1 MKKDNNINFIF
12 KSLDKKKITICLLIE
27 AFLDF
32 IYYFVPFAFTLFLTL
47 PFTVEK
53 AIIVIAIFMISKT
66 LRVVG
71 NYLLRKYSDNY
82 LYEYSNVQ
90 YQEYY
95 KKLNK
100 LPVETISKYQT
111 GYFENIIEKISEL
124 VKKILQAEYVSI
136 IITFIFLFYTLY
148 NQSIV
153 LFISSF
159 ITSTI
164 CIFLSIRILKK
175 ANTQVEKLYDQE
187 YEYSSVYNDFISNI
201 RTVKLLNDD
210 DYFVN
215 KISREGKKC
224 YNENK
229 KYVKYYS
236 FEEALR
242 NILIVIPFFLGL
254 IKAAI
259 DLSNGIDTLGII
271 TFYISLQVEMGFV
284 FEELSGTI
292 ISWYELKAIK
302 NKLISIFKNLDTRKE
317 LKSFKEITLSNI
329 VIQYP
334 KSNLEIK
341 VDNLIINDNDK
352 ISITGQSGQGK
363 TSIINLILGNIDS
376 YKGQISIDGK
386 DLKDVKLDIGTVSQE
401 IELFNMSIK
410 DNLCLDKKISDEEII
425 RYLEELELNEVLL
438 FEDNIYTIVGEKG
451 LKLSTGQKRRINILR
466 SYLMNKDIYILDEPT
481 SNLDKHTEEIVVH
494 FILKYFK
501 DKTLIIATHNEKIN
515 DICSKFY
522 TFENHHLIQINKW
535 CILILNWKIRKFGGF
550 KNARIYEYFYWSE
563 LSRFYW

>member
-1 MKKDNNINFIF
+1 M
-12 KSLDKKKITICLLIE
+12 
-27 AFLDF
+27 
-32 IYYFVPFAFTLFLTL
+32 

-66 LRVVG
+66 LRVIG

-82 LYEYSNVQ
+82 LYEYSKVQ

-136 IITFIFLFYTLY
+136 VITFIFLFYTLY
-148 NQSIV
+148 NQSII
-153 LFISSF
+153 LFVSSF
-159 ITSTI
+159 ITSAI

-175 ANTQVEKLYDQE
+175 ANAQVEKLYDQE

-302 NKLISIFKNLDTRKE
+302 NKLISIFKNLDNRK
-317 LKSFKEITLSNI
+317 
-329 VIQYP
+329 
-334 KSNLEIK
+334 
-341 VDNLIINDNDK
+341 
-352 ISITGQSGQGK
+352 
-363 TSIINLILGNIDS
+363 
-376 YKGQISIDGK
+376 
-386 DLKDVKLDIGTVSQE
+386 
-401 IELFNMSIK
+401 
-410 DNLCLDKKISDEEII
+410 
-425 RYLEELELNEVLL
+425 R
-438 FEDNIYTIVGEKG
+438 
-451 LKLSTGQKRRINILR
+451 
-466 SYLMNKDIYILDEPT
+466 
-481 SNLDKHTEEIVVH
+481 
-494 FILKYFK
+494 
-501 DKTLIIATHNEKIN
+501 
-515 DICSKFY
+515 
-522 TFENHHLIQINKW
+522 IQI
-535 CILILNWKIRKFGGF
+535 F
-550 KNARIYEYFYWSE
+550 
-563 LSRFYW
+563 

>member
-1 MKKDNNINFIF
+1 MKKDNPINFIF
-12 KSLDKKKITICLLIE
+12 KSLNKKKITICLLIE

-32 IYYFVPFAFTLFLTL
+32 IYFFVPFAFTLFLTL

-53 AIIVIAIFMISKT
+53 AIIVITIFMLSKT
-66 LRVVG
+66 LRVGG

-82 LYEYSNVQ
+82 LYEYSNIQ

-148 NQSIV
+148 HQSVI
-153 LFISSF
+153 LFIGSF
-159 ITSTI
+159 ITSVV
-164 CIFLSIRILKK
+164 CVFLSIRILKR
-175 ANTQVEKLYDQE
+175 ANAQVEKLYERE
-187 YEYSSVYNDFISNI
+187 YEYSSMYNDFISNI
-201 RTVKLLNDD
+201 RTVKLLNDA
-210 DYFVN
+210 DYFSK
-215 KISREGKKC
+215 KIHREGKKC

-242 NILIVIPFFLGL
+242 NILIVVPFFLGL
-254 IKAAI
+254 IKAVL
-259 DLSNGIDTLGII
+259 DLANGADTLGII

-284 FEELSGTI
+284 FEELSETI
-292 ISWYELKAIK
+292 ISWYELKVIK
-302 NKLISIFKNLDTRKE
+302 NKLLSIFKNLDTRKE
-317 LKSFKEITLSNI
+317 LKAFTEMTLSNI

-334 KSNLEIK
+334 NSNLEIK
-341 VDNLIINDNDK
+341 IDNFTINKNDK
-352 ISITGQSGQGK
+352 VSITGQSGQGK
-363 TSIINLILGNIDS
+363 TSIVNLILGNINS
-376 YKGQISIDGK
+376 YKGRISIDHES
-386 DLKDVKLDIGTVSQE
+386 LHDVKLDIGTVSQE
-401 IELFNMSIK
+401 IEIFNMSIK
-410 DNLCLDKKISDEEII
+410 ENVCLDKKIADEEII
-425 RYLEELELNEVLL
+425 NYLKELELNEILL
-438 FEDNIYTIVGEKG
+438 FEDGIHTVVGEKG

-481 SNLDKHTEEIVVH
+481 SNLDKHTEEIVVN

-501 DKTLIIATHNEKIN
+501 NKTLIIATHNEKIN
-515 DICSKFY
+515 EICNKFY
-522 TFENHHLIQINKW
+522 TFENHQLKEV
-535 CILILNWKIRKFGGF
+535 KM
-550 KNARIYEYFYWSE
+550 
-563 LSRFYW
+563 

>member
-12 KSLDKKKITICLLIE
+12 KRLNKKKITICLLIE

-53 AIIVIAIFMISKT
+53 AIIVIGIFMISKT
-66 LRVVG
+66 LRVGG
-71 NYLLRKYSDNY
+71 NYLLRKCSDNY
-82 LYEYSNVQ
+82 LYQYSNVQ
-90 YQEYY
+90 YEEYY

-148 NQSIV
+148 NQSVV
-153 LFISSF
+153 LFVSSF
-159 ITSTI
+159 ITSAI

-302 NKLISIFKNLDTRKE
+302 NKLISIFKNLDNRKE

-329 VIQYP
+329 VIQYL

-341 VDNLIINDNDK
+341 VDNLTINNNDK

-376 YKGQISIDGK
+376 YKGQVLIDSK
-386 DLKDVKLDIGTVSQE
+386 NLKDVKLDIGTISQE

-425 RYLEELELNEVLL
+425 KYLEELELKEVLL
-438 FEDNIYTIVGEKG
+438 FEDNIYSVVGEKG

-481 SNLDKHTEEIVVH
+481 SNLDKHTEEIVVN

-501 DKTLIIATHNEKIN
+501 NKTLIIATHNEKIN
-515 DICSKFY
+515 EICNKFY
-522 TFENHHLIQINKW
+522 TFENHQLKNLNK
-535 CILILNWKIRKFGGF
+535 
-550 KNARIYEYFYWSE
+550 
-563 LSRFYW
+563 

>member
-1 MKKDNNINFIF
+1 MEKNNNINFIF
-12 KSLDKKKITICLLIE
+12 KSLNKKKITICLLIE
-27 AFLDF
+27 AFLDL

-47 PFTVEK
+47 PFTIEK
-53 AIIVIAIFMISKT
+53 AITVIAIFMISKT
-66 LRVVG
+66 LRVGG

-82 LYEYSNVQ
+82 LYEYKNVQ
-90 YQEYY
+90 YKEYY
-95 KKLNK
+95 KKLSK

-111 GYFENIIEKISEL
+111 GYFENIIEKISQL

-159 ITSTI
+159 ITSAI
-164 CIFLSIRILKK
+164 CIYLSIKILKK
-175 ANTQVEKLYDQE
+175 ANTQVEKLYSQE

-210 DYFVN
+210 NYFVN
-215 KISREGKKC
+215 KINKEGNKC

-229 KYVKYYS
+229 KYVRYYS

-242 NILIVIPFFLGL
+242 NILIVVPFFLGL

-259 DLSNGIDTLGII
+259 DLSHGIDTLGII

-302 NKLISIFKNLDTRKE
+302 SNLKSIFNNLDNRKE
-317 LKSFKEITLSNI
+317 LKSFNEINLSNI

-341 VDNLIINDNDK
+341 VDNFVINNNDK
-352 ISITGQSGQGK
+352 VSITGQSGQGK
-363 TSIINLILGNIDS
+363 TSIINLILGNINS
-376 YKGQISIDGK
+376 YKGQVLIDDK
-386 DLKDVKLDIGTVSQE
+386 NLNDVKLDIGVVSQE

-410 DNLCLDKKISDEEII
+410 DNLCLDKKISDEELIK
-425 RYLEELELNEVLL
+425 YLEELELNEVLL
-438 FEDNIYTIVGEKG
+438 FEDGIYTIVGEKG

-481 SNLDKHTEEIVVH
+481 SNLDKHTEEIVVN

-515 DICSKFY
+515 EICNKFY
-522 TFENHHLIQINKW
+522 TFENHELKD
-535 CILILNWKIRKFGGF
+535 LNNTYI
-550 KNARIYEYFYWSE
+550 
-563 LSRFYW
+563 

>member
-1 MKKDNNINFIF
+1 MYGNINFIF
-12 KSLDKKKITICLLIE
+12 QSLNRKKITICLLIE

-66 LRVVG
+66 LRVIG

-111 GYFENIIEKISEL
+111 GYFESIIEKISKL

-136 IITFIFLFYTLY
+136 VITFIFLFYTLY

-159 ITSTI
+159 ITSVA

-201 RTVKLLNDD
+201 RTVKLLNNDN
-210 DYFVN
+210 YFVN
-215 KISREGKKC
+215 KISKEGKKR

-229 KYVKYYS
+229 KYVRYYS
-236 FEEALR
+236 FEEAIR
-242 NILIVIPFFLGL
+242 NILIVVPFFLGL

-271 TFYISLQVEMGFV
+271 TFYISLHVEMGFV

-302 NKLISIFKNLDTRKE
+302 NKLTSIFKNLDNRTECKT
-317 LKSFKEITLSNI
+317 FKEIKLSDI

-341 VDNLIINDNDK
+341 VDNFVINANDK

-363 TSIINLILGNIDS
+363 TSLINLILGNIDS
-376 YKGQISIDGK
+376 YKGQVVIDDK
-386 DLKDVKLDIGTVSQE
+386 NLKAAKLDIGTVSQE

-425 RYLEELELNEVLL
+425 NYLEELELNEILL

-481 SNLDKHTEEIVVH
+481 SNLDKHTEEIVVN

-515 DICSKFY
+515 EICNKFY
-522 TFENHHLIQINKW
+522 RFENHNLIK
-535 CILILNWKIRKFGGF
+535 LKR
-550 KNARIYEYFYWSE
+550 
-563 LSRFYW
+563 